1 MDGTKDGIRELR
13 LSSASR
19 NQDDAV
25 ISVMDTGPGT
35 DPEKRDSIFDAFVT
49 TKPRGMG
56 LGLAISR
63 MIIERHGGQ
72 LVASSGQ
79 DGGALF
85 QMILPIASLT
95 DSQRLLAAQ
104 E

>member
-1 MDGTKDGIRELR
+1 
-13 LSSASR
+13 
-19 NQDDAV
+19 
-25 ISVMDTGPGT
+25 
-35 DPEKRDSIFDAFVT
+35 
-49 TKPRGMG
+49 
-56 LGLAISR
+56 